1 MRKEQSVLRKIMK
14 VFASKE
20 ILIKQYVLEYGIV
33 LYFYKHKLATE
44 IDAKGH
50 KNRNKYKEI
59 ERQKAIEKDLD
70 IKLFRINPVEKY
82 FDEYAEIE
90 KLYNHI
96 NKSSENL
103 IDNISKRLLKLE
115 FKSNHL
121 IKLKTLK
128 YVVKKYCHYYKT
140 MKTFCLSCK
149 KYADNI
155 DSKKVIMTNKVI
167 KQASKCAR
175 CVAEKSRFLKQK
187 SNKKTGWDKIN
198 PKLFIY

>member
-20 ILIKQYVLEYGIV
+20 ILIKQYVLEYGVV

-70 IKLFRINPVEKY
+70 IKFFRINPDEKY
-82 FDEYAEIE
+82 FDKYAEIE
-90 KLYNHI
+90 KLYDHI
-96 NKSSENL
+96 NKSSENSL
-103 IDNISKRLLKLE
+103 IDKISKRLLKLE

-121 IKLKTLK
+121 IKLKNL
-128 YVVKKYCHYYKT
+128 
-140 MKTFCLSCK
+140 F
-149 KYADNI
+149 
-155 DSKKVIMTNKVI
+155 KVI

-187 SNKKTGWDKIN
+187 SKNRLGQD
-198 PKLFIY
+198 

>member
-50 KNRNKYKEI
+50 KNRNNI
-59 ERQKAIEKDLD
+59 NN

-140 MKTFCLSCK
+140 MKTFCFSCK
-149 KYADNI
+149 KHADNI